1 MQSTP
6 ARWQRP
12 ARQPP
17 TEQWK
22 HSETLFLL
30 TCYDIW
36 SATPPRG
43 CRCGEASALPDR
55 RPSQLSLQFI

>member
-6 ARWQRP
+6 ARWQQP
-12 ARQPP
+12 ARQSRP
-17 TEQWK
+17 EQWR

-36 SATPPRG
+36 SATPSRG
-43 CRCGEASALPDR
+43 CECNDAGALPDR
-55 RPSQLSLQFI
+55 RPSQPSLQFV